1 MMLEREA
8 VIAATGRLLEE
19 AGEGK
24 GGCLFVVGESGLGKT
39 AALQAAI
46 EHIAGGVQVG
56 LARGDAMEQLIPFGM
71 FSQAVD
77 QLGGKD
83 VLGLPGAGMA
93 PADARANYFFAVLRW
108 LESHSEAVTLIG
120 LDDLHWADPDSL
132 GLLSFVARRIRSLP
146 IAVIG
151 TLRPWP
157 QAAHEVAAA
166 LAHEGHAE
174 MARLA
179 PLSKRASG
187 RLLAELVGQ
196 PLSDDVVSESWGLC
210 SGNPLLLQQVAA
222 ILQEG
227 DVIRDVGKWGFRHA
241 KKELLLSRFA
251 GLPPEGIRLTRVAS
265 VLGLR
270 FRADI
275 ATEIA
280 GLDEAECATALE
292 ALHRS
297 RLVRSVGGGWLEFVH
312 PLFHQAL
319 SEDAAPAVRT
329 RLHASA
335 FKLLY
340 ARGLDDEA
348 AEHAVR
354 GELIGDAQAIGVLE
368 AAGRRALSTGAFGVA
383 AERLDAAV
391 QLAGQ
396 RAGPELLTALG
407 QALLAQ
413 GRPAESLAVWERLLA
428 REDLPLAARIQAL
441 RARGLTHA
449 STGNHERA
457 SISYEEATA
466 LARSGSAELAVEVL
480 VDHALVSWLSG
491 GPACSLPLALRARE
505 LAEGG
510 ATRLQARAAAAW
522 GLTAWMSGDPAGLD
536 ATAAAARSLM
546 ADPFS
551 DVADLSSGPASTL
564 AMYAASSVL
573 AERFADSERAAG
585 VALAAAERIGAAQT
599 TAWFAISHSNT
610 LSRMGRLAES
620 LELVE
625 RAEELSEFFP
635 MMDPYLACARAR
647 LHLHHHGDVE
657 GSKLWCEQAEQR
669 ALPRGEW
676 LALLFTWDC
685 RGQIA
690 LRGGEPAAAS
700 DVYRRVEEASE
711 RMGVGEPCL
720 VAWGRH
726 AIAAH
731 VGCGRLDDARRVLGW
746 LEGCIGRL
754 PCRWPRIAA
763 TTGRAW
769 LAELDG
775 DREAARAHFESALAL
790 HEGLQLAM
798 EHIETL
804 LDYGAF
810 LRRGGELARARESLA
825 DAVRRAETRGAV
837 WLARLAAEELK
848 VAGGRRRRG
857 RLGEL
862 TPQEQR
868 VAMAAAAGKH
878 NAELARQLSV
888 SVNTI
893 ETHLG
898 HIYTKLGIRSR
909 SELAALMA
917 RGGVSDES

>member
-1 MMLEREA
+1 MLEREA
-8 VIAATGRLLEE
+8 VIAATGALLEE
-19 AGEGK
+19 AGEGR

-46 EHIAGGVQVG
+46 EHTAGGVRVG

-83 VLGLPGAGMA
+83 VLGLRGAGMG

-132 GLLSFVARRIRSLP
+132 GLLSFVARRIGSLP

-157 QAAHEVAAA
+157 QAAYEVAAA

-179 PLSKRASG
+179 PLSKMASG
-187 RLLAELVGQ
+187 RLLEELCGQ
-196 PLSDDVVSESWGLC
+196 PLSDDVVSESWELC

-227 DVIRDVGKWGFRHA
+227 DAIRDVGKWGSRHA

-280 GLDEAECATALE
+280 GLDEAECATGLE

-297 RLVRSVGGGWLEFVH
+297 RLVRSVGGSWLEFVH

-329 RLHASA
+329 RLHARA
-335 FKLLY
+335 FRLLH

-368 AAGRRALSTGAFGVA
+368 VSGRTALSTGAFGVA
-383 AERLDAAV
+383 AERLEAAV
-391 QLAGQ
+391 ELAGQ
-396 RAGPELLTALG
+396 RASPELLTALG

-413 GRPAESLAVWERLLA
+413 GRPAESLAVGERLLA
-428 REDLPLAARIQAL
+428 REDLPLAAQIQAL
-441 RARGLTHA
+441 RARGLAYA
-449 STGNHERA
+449 STGSHERA
-457 SISYEEATA
+457 AISYEKATA
-466 LARSGSAELAVEVL
+466 LATSGSAELAVEVL

-491 GPACSLPLALRARE
+491 GPARSLPLVLRARE

-510 ATRLQARAAAAW
+510 ATTLQARAAAAW

-536 ATAAAARSLM
+536 ATVAAALPLV
-546 ADPFS
+546 ADPLS
-551 DVADLSSGPASTL
+551 DVADLSAGLASTL
-564 AMYAASSVL
+564 AMYTMATSL
-573 AERFADSERAAG
+573 AERFAESDGAAR
-585 VALAAAERIGAAQT
+585 VALAATERIGAAQS
-599 TAWFAISHSNT
+599 TAWFAISHSYT

-620 LELVE
+620 YAAAR

-635 MMDPYLACARAR
+635 MVDPYVACARAR
-647 LHLHHHGDVE
+647 LHLHHHGDLE
-657 GSKLWCEQAEQR
+657 RSKLWCEQAEQR

-700 DVYRRVEEASE
+700 DVYRRVEAASE

-746 LEGCIGRL
+746 LDGCIGRL

-763 TTGRAW
+763 AAGRAW
-769 LAELDG
+769 LANLDG
-775 DREAARAHFESALAL
+775 DREAARAYFESALAL
-790 HEGLQLAM
+790 HEGLQLPL

-810 LRRGGELARARESLA
+810 LRRGGELARGRELLA
-825 DAVRRAETRGAV
+825 DAVRRAEARGAV
-837 WLARLAAEELK
+837 WLAGLAAEELK
-848 VAGGRRRRG
+848 VAGGRRRRR

-862 TPQEQR
+862 TPQERR
-868 VAMAAAAGKH
+868 VARAAAAGKH
-878 NAELARQLSV
+878 NAELASQLSV

-898 HIYTKLGIRSR
+898 HIYAKLGIRSR

-917 RGGVSDES
+917 RGGVADEN

>member
-1 MMLEREA
+1 
-8 VIAATGRLLEE
+8 
-19 AGEGK
+19 
-24 GGCLFVVGESGLGKT
+24 
-39 AALQAAI
+39 
-46 EHIAGGVQVG
+46 
-56 LARGDAMEQLIPFGM
+56 MEQHIPFGM

-93 PADARANYFFAVLRW
+93 PADARANHFFAVLRW
-108 LESHSEAVTLIG
+108 LESHAEDSEAVTLIG

-132 GLLSFVARRIRSLP
+132 GLLSFVARRIGSLP

-179 PLSKRASG
+179 PLSRSASG
-187 RLLAELVGQ
+187 RLLEELFGQ
-196 PLSDDVVSESWGLC
+196 PLSDDVVSESWELC

-227 DVIRDVGKWGFRHA
+227 DAIRDVGKWGSRHA

-280 GLDEAECATALE
+280 GLDEAECATGLE

-297 RLVRSVGGGWLEFVH
+297 RLVRSVGGSWLEFVH

-329 RLHASA
+329 RLHARA
-335 FKLLY
+335 FRLLH

-354 GELIGDAQAIGVLE
+354 GELTGDPEAIGVLE
-368 AAGRRALSTGAFGVA
+368 AAGRTALSTGGFGVA
-383 AERLDAAV
+383 AERLEAAV
-391 QLAGQ
+391 GLAGR
-396 RAGPELLTALG
+396 RASPELLTALG
-407 QALLAQ
+407 RALLAQ

-428 REDLPLAARIQAL
+428 CEDLPPAARIQAL
-441 RARGLTHA
+441 RAKGRTHA
-449 STGNHERA
+449 STGSHELA
-457 SISYEEATA
+457 DSSYEQATA

-491 GPACSLPLALRARE
+491 GPARSLPLALRARE

-510 ATRLQARAAAAW
+510 ASRVQARAAAAW

-536 ATAAAARSLM
+536 ATTAAARPLM

-564 AMYAASSVL
+564 AMYAAASVL
-573 AERFADSERAAG
+573 AERFADSERAAS

-620 LELVE
+620 LELVG

-635 MMDPYLACARAR
+635 MMVPYLACARAR
-647 LHLHHHGDVE
+647 LHLHHHGDVAR
-657 GSKLWCEQAEQR
+657 SALWCEEAEQL

-700 DVYRRVEEASE
+700 DVYRRLEAASE

-731 VGCGRLDDARRVLGW
+731 LGCGRLDDARRVLGW
-746 LEGCIGRL
+746 LEGRAQRL

-763 TTGRAW
+763 SAGRAW

-775 DREAARAHFESALAL
+775 DRETARAHFESALAL
-790 HEGLQLAM
+790 HEGLPLPL
-798 EHIETL
+798 EHVETL

-810 LRRGGELARARESLA
+810 LRRGGEPARARALLA
-825 DAVRRAETRGAV
+825 DAVRRAEARGAV

-848 VAGGRRRRG
+848 VAGGRRRRR

-862 TPQEQR
+862 TPQERR

-878 NAELARQLSV
+878 NAEVARQLSV

-898 HIYTKLGIRSR
+898 HIYAKLGIRSR

-917 RGGVSDES
+917 RGGVADEKLPTES